1 MFTKEDTT
9 KYMSQ
14 NAVVESSSDDSVS
27 TDEEVDMKD
36 NCQKMMEM
44 IKLKENMFKMFE
56 LDSRVG
62 LNGSKCLESFPCLM
76 EESN

>member
-27 TDEEVDMKD
+27 TDEEVDMKG
-36 NCQKMMEM
+36 N
-44 IKLKENMFKMFE
+44 
-56 LDSRVG
+56 
-62 LNGSKCLESFPCLM
+62 
-76 EESN
+76 